1 MYTILDRLVKF
12 IEPAAGQWDEHQL
25 QLEHVTAQLV
35 EMMRECR
42 KPHDLQ
48 NEVRTISFRN
58 HHSRENFI
66 EKIN

>member
-1 MYTILDRLVKF
+1 MMYNILDRLLKF

-42 KPHDLQ
+42 KPHDVQ
-48 NEVRTISFRN
+48 NEVTKIDLRVRDN
-58 HHSRENFI
+58 H
-66 EKIN
+66 